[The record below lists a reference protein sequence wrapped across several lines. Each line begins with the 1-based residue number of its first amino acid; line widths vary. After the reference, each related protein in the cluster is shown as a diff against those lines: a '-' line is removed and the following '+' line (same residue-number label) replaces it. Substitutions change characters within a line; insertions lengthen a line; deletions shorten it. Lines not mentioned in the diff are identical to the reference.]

1 MPRRASRVAAPTV
14 LAGPPA
20 GNTLGAMGSRIRI
33 NAYVLA
39 ADPWWL
45 EESVSA
51 YYPAV
56 DRIVV
61 SYDQDAMSWTGTP
74 LPVEECLR
82 RIRAIDVDG
91 KCDFRPG
98 HYARLD
104 AQPLDNDTFQ
114 RSEALAAASD
124 GADWVLQLDTD
135 EVVPD
140 LGEFLSCLEEAD
152 RRGAT
157 GLEYP
162 SRYLYARTRSD
173 RFLEMSSRFW
183 GTIGNYPGPVAVV
196 AGTVPRHARQA
207 DISPF
212 RVDFSPNN
220 TDPRHPSDAIVQRVI
235 RRDAGIL
242 HYYWVRSEENMRRKA
257 GWSGHAD
264 TYSEPKRM
272 RAWRWRM
279 RHPVLTTLS
288 APFQPMDNRFRLT
301 RLPVGRRRWRGE
313 S

>member
-1 MPRRASRVAAPTV
+1 M
-14 LAGPPA
+14 
-20 GNTLGAMGSRIRI
+20 RI

-61 SYDQDAMSWTGTP
+61 SYDEDSTSWTGTP

-98 HYARLD
+98 HYARLERH
-104 AQPLDNDTFQ
+104 PLENETFQ
-114 RSEALAAASD
+114 RGEALAVASE
-124 GADWVLQLDTD
+124 GCDWVLQLDTD

-152 RRGAT
+152 RRGAG

-162 SRYLYARTRSD
+162 SRYLYARTRSG
-173 RFLEMSSRFW
+173 RFLETSSRFW
-183 GTIGNYPGPVAVV
+183 GAIGNYPGPVAVV
-196 AGTVPRHARQA
+196 AGTRPVHARQA

-220 TDPRHPSDAIVQRVI
+220 TSPRHPSDAIVQRVI
-235 RRDAGIL
+235 APEAGIL
-242 HYYWVRSEENMRRKA
+242 HYYWVRSEEIMRRKT

-264 TYSEPKRM
+264 TYSEPARM
-272 RAWRWRM
+272 RDWRWRKL
-279 RHPVLTTLS
+279 HPLRTVLS
-288 APFQPMDNRFRLT
+288 APFQRLDNRFRLT
-301 RLPVGRRRWRGE
+301 TLPEGRRHWVGE
-313 S
+313 TS